1 MSVNLPLGVPLPGFL
16 YWILFAAVIAGVLVS
31 SLANGSF
38 TLNWRIRLAW
48 LRNLLGGI
56 LMGLGATLIPGG
68 DDALI
73 LHGIPGGS
81 PHVLPAYAALLIGTA
96 IGLLIIRALVGE
108 VVTIDCTGDICRTDR
123 SGHPR
128 TKFLR

>member
-1 MSVNLPLGVPLPGFL
+1 MSVNSPLDVLA
-16 YWILFAAVIAGVLVS
+16 ILLAGVIGFAVHRAS
-31 SLANGSF
+31 
-38 TLNWRIRLAW
+38 

-68 DDALI
+68 NDALI

-81 PHVLPAYAALLIGTA
+81 PHALPAYAALLIGTA
-96 IGLLIIRALVGE
+96 IGLLIIRALVGK